1 MGIEIK
7 SEDGYCQ
14 ARIDG
19 DMTIYNAAEYRETL
33 LEQCHSR
40 EGLELDLEEV
50 TEIDTAGLQLLVAL
64 KQHLSDTEAGLQV
77 TKSSA
82 SVQKALVLA
91 NLVGDFIGRTGGNK
105 I

>member
-7 SEDGYCQ
+7 SEDGNCQ

-19 DMTIYNAAEYRETL
+19 DMTIYTAGEYREAL

-40 EGLELDLEEV
+40 EGLQLDLEEV
-50 TEIDTAGLQLLVAL
+50 SEIDAAGLQLLVSL
-64 KQHLSDTEAGLQV
+64 KKHFDDTESGLQLI
-77 TKSSA
+77 KSSSA
-82 SVQKALVLA
+82 VQKALVLT
-91 NLVGDFIGRTGGNK
+91 NLVGDFIGLPVGVR